1 MTAQQNRRQE
11 GTRDMTPQQLRMI
24 YPKSPQTPTA
34 AITLVVMAYALWPMF
49 IACAAIGGAHE
60 SLIEGK
66 Q

>member
-1 MTAQQNRRQE
+1 
-11 GTRDMTPQQLRMI
+11 MTPAQLRMI

-34 AITLVVMAYALWPMF
+34 ALTLVVMAYALWPMF